1 MATGNWR
8 QSLIRGLG
16 ATEVLA
22 TDAAPSVAKTLT
34 VYEVTGSTAVAQALA
49 DAQAGQVKVI
59 AAGVGYTSSGDIV
72 ITVTNC
78 RESDNIFTIA
88 TGNKNAYFALQFD
101 GQKWEL
107 LETSAS
113 GVVQSSA

>member
-8 QSLIRGLG
+8 RSLIQGLG
-16 ATEVLA
+16 ATEVLT
-22 TDAAPSVAKTLT
+22 TDAAPSVLKTLT
-34 VYEVTGSTAVAQALA
+34 VYEPTGSTAIAQALA
-49 DAQAGQVKVI
+49 DAQAGQVKQI
-59 AAGVGYTSSGDIV
+59 AAGAGYTSSGAIV

-88 TGNKNAYFALQFD
+88 AGNKNAYFAVQFD

-113 GVVQSSA
+113 GVAQSS

>member
-8 QSLIRGLG
+8 QSIIQGLG

-22 TDAAPSVAKTLT
+22 ADAAPDVTKTLT
-34 VYEVTGSTAVAQALA
+34 VYETTGSTAVAQALA

-59 AAGVGYTSSGDIV
+59 AAGVGFVSSADIV

-78 RESDNIFTIA
+78 REANNIFTIA

-107 LETSAS
+107 LESSKS
-113 GVVQSSA
+113 GVVQSAA